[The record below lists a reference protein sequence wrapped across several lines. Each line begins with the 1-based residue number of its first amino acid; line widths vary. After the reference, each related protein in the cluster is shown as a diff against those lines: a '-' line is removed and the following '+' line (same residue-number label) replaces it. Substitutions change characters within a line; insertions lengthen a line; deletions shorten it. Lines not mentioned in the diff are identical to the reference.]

1 MDISRRRKVPK
12 VATGSLTELYP
23 HNLQMYFVPPIS
35 DITLSAFEELA
46 LERLK
51 VLRCIELANLKGANK
66 FSDEW
71 KAALCEEL
79 TKQGLKHIFKI
90 STAPTCKQ
98 TEAEVQ
104 YRKRDHLSH
113 FILRLAYCR
122 TDDLRRWFIAREL
135 DLFKLRFMSLNAEE
149 VRAFLNLNN
158 LCYSPISSEEKET
171 VKEGLC
177 DSTYNMSMS
186 LLSEKD
192 FFRVPFTDVLELV
205 RSRKVFVH
213 AGFAY
218 IPSSEFVAVM
228 SSVFRASLGQ
238 ALMMTYRRLPSID
251 DERLAPLLK
260 GLHTSYAGDDFKT
273 PKGGEICIE
282 DLDKHAKTSYPL
294 CMRFLHDALRA
305 NHHLRHLGRLQYGLF
320 LKGIGVTLQ
329 DAMRFW
335 RDEFTKSMDVEK
347 FEKQYAYNVRYN
359 YGQEG
364 KRTNYTP
371 YSCMKIICSSVGPG
385 DFHGCPY
392 KHSDVKILANK
403 LQAYGLSPQYVAE
416 ISDLVKNSHYQVAC
430 GRYFEATHGKPSSG
444 IQHPNQ
450 YFEESQVALG
460 NKPGIK
466 VESGSQSSTQSSTQS
481 SYGHTPTNKSVKIEK
496 AEEEDM
502 WGGDIDL
509 ASINMDVE

>member
-1 MDISRRRKVPK
+1 MDISRRRKVTK
-12 VATGSLTELYP
+12 VVAGSLAELYP
-23 HNLQMYFVPPIS
+23 HNLQMYYIPPITEIS
-35 DITLSAFEELA
+35 LSEFEDLA

-51 VLRCIELANLKGANK
+51 VLRCLELVNLKGANK

-71 KAALCEEL
+71 KASLCEEM
-79 TKQGLKHIFKI
+79 TKQGLKNFYKM

-98 TEAEVQ
+98 TDAELQ
-104 YRKRDHLSH
+104 YRKKDHLSH

-122 TDDLRRWFIAREL
+122 SDELRRWFIAREL
-135 DLFKLRFMSLNAEE
+135 ELFKLRFMSLNADEIRE
-149 VRAFLNLNN
+149 FLNMNN
-158 LCYSPISSEEKET
+158 LSYSPISAEEKDAIMPSLYE
-171 VKEGLC
+171 
-177 DSTYNMSMS
+177 STYGSTA

-205 RSRKVFVH
+205 RSRKVFVQ
-213 AGFAY
+213 AGYAY

-228 SSVFRASLGQ
+228 SSVYRATLGQ
-238 ALMMTYRRLPSID
+238 ALMMTYRRLPNVD
-251 DERLAPLLK
+251 DERLVPLLK
-260 GLHTSYAGDDFKT
+260 GLHTSYVGEDFKT

-282 DLDKHAKTSYPL
+282 DLDKHARASYPL
-294 CMRFLHDALRA
+294 CMRFLHEALRTH
-305 NHHLRHLGRLQYGLF
+305 HHLRHFGRLQYGLF
-320 LKGIGVTLQ
+320 LKGIGVSLQ

-335 RDEFTKSMDVEK
+335 REEFTRIMDVDK
-347 FEKQYAYNVRYN
+347 FEKEHAYNVRYN

-385 DFHGCPY
+385 DHHGCPF

-403 LQAYGLSPQYVAE
+403 LQAYGISSQYVGE
-416 ISDLVKNSHYQVAC
+416 ISELVKGNHYQVAC
-430 GRYFEATHGKPSSG
+430 GKYFEATHGKPSNG

-460 NKPGIK
+460 NRPAIKQEPMSQNSQHSQPNNYPSKPKPVKQEK
-466 VESGSQSSTQSSTQS
+466 VE
-481 SYGHTPTNKSVKIEK
+481 
-496 AEEEDM
+496 EDV

-509 ASINMDVE
+509 SSIDMDVA

>member
-1 MDISRRRKVPK
+1 MDISRRRKAVK
-12 VATGSLTELYP
+12 VVAGSLSELYP
-23 HNLQMYFVPPIS
+23 HNLQMYFVPPIVELS
-35 DITLSAFEELA
+35 LSAFEELA

-51 VLRCIELANLKGANK
+51 VLRCIDLVNLKGTNK

-71 KAALCEEL
+71 KAALCDEL
-79 TKQGLKHIFKI
+79 TKQGLKNIYKM

-122 TDDLRRWFIAREL
+122 SDELRRWFVAREL
-135 DLFKLRFMSLNAEE
+135 DLFKLRFMSLNADEIRE
-149 VRAFLNLNN
+149 FLSLNN
-158 LCYSPISSEEKET
+158 LCYSPISSEEKES

-177 DSTYNMSMS
+177 DSTYGMSMS
-186 LLSEKD
+186 LLPERD

-228 SSVFRASLGQ
+228 SSVFRASLVQ
-238 ALMMTYRRLPSID
+238 ALMITYRRLPNVD

-260 GLHTSYAGDDFKT
+260 GLHSSYVGDDFKT
-273 PKGGEICIE
+273 PKGAEICIE

-294 CMRFLHDALRA
+294 CMRFLHEALRT
-305 NHHLRHLGRLQYGLF
+305 NHHLRHFGRLQYGLF

-335 RDEFTKSMDVEK
+335 REEFTKIMDVDK
-347 FEKQYAYNVRYN
+347 FEKEHAYNVRYN

-371 YSCMKIICSSVGPG
+371 YSCMKVICTSVGPG
-385 DFHGCPY
+385 EYHGCPY
-392 KHSDVKILANK
+392 KHSDLKILTNK
-403 LQAYGLSPQYVAE
+403 LQAYGISPQYITEIAE
-416 ISDLVKNSHYQVAC
+416 LVKGSHFQVAC
-430 GRYFEATHGKPSSG
+430 GKYFEATHGKPSNG

-460 NKPGIK
+460 NRPGVK
-466 VESGSQSSTQSSTQS
+466 QEPSSQSTQSSCS
-481 SYGHTPTNKSVKIEK
+481 HTPSNKSVKTEK
-496 AEEEDM
+496 VEEEDM

-509 ASINMDVE
+509 SGIDMDVQ